1 MTTFIDPISAT
12 LDPASA
18 RQRAE
23 IAQALGVAEE
33 QVRVVSMGETFLQQ
47 GVLVDLSI
55 ETWSGKAALR
65 PEHLGLPEATNKGV
79 LRLGTLR
86 LLPDSLYGRLHT
98 VASNAR
104 DALYGVSFKTH
115 WGWFVPST
123 AYEQWRAA
131 NDDKKAKV
139 FALRDYLVSNWDSV
153 PATDFGVIPE
163 GSLSIKEQV
172 AADYRPIAT
181 TAYANLTALVAKIHT
196 QMRARQDSARALDA
210 ACVRAGLGPDDS
222 VGLAS
227 VLDLT
232 PDAVDKIRAEAPRV
246 EIPASGDT
254 YLIQYFAALGYPSD
268 QAGFVEEFVGRIL
281 DLMPAKEELEASFT
295 YREELSFVP
304 LFAQL
309 GTQRAEERE
318 AEMEARQA
326 ERELRVAE
334 ASLRT
339 EQTEAER
346 AVARMQED
354 VARQAREHK
363 VELIDGFLKDVVVQ
377 LRSLVYEA
385 TTDVLESINKN
396 GKLGGSSVRQ
406 LTNLIDRVGALNF
419 VGDDEVSRSM
429 DELRGLLGPTP
440 DERNVPEIN
449 ARLRDIATVTRS
461 TLIALNQNPR
471 SARSLG
477 VADIPSD
484 AMVQSARRGLGLTLD
499 EALPPEIPVARRSPR
514 QMALGMEM

>member
-1 MTTFIDPISAT
+1 MTTFIEPMSTMDPVSG
-12 LDPASA
+12 

-86 LLPDSLYGRLHT
+86 LLPNSLYGRLHT

-104 DALYGVSFKTH
+104 DALYGISYKTH

-123 AYEQWRAA
+123 AYEQWRVA
-131 NDDKKAKV
+131 NADKKAKV
-139 FALRDYLVSNWDSV
+139 FELRDFLVSNWDSV
-153 PATDFGVIPE
+153 SVNEDGEVEE
-163 GSLSIKEQV
+163 GRLSIKEQV
-172 AADYRPIAT
+172 AADYRPIAV
-181 TAYANLTALVAKIHT
+181 TAYANLTALVAKIHAEMHSR
-196 QMRARQDSARALDA
+196 QGRARDLDA
-210 ACVRAGLGPDDS
+210 ACARGGIGLDDS
-222 VGLAS
+222 VALGRAVGLTA
-227 VLDLT
+227 DE
-232 PDAVDKIRAEAPRV
+232 VDKIRAEAPRV
-246 EIPASGDT
+246 DIPASGDA
-254 YLIQYFAALGYPSD
+254 YLVQYFAALGYPGD
-268 QAGFVEEFVGRIL
+268 QAGFVEEFVGRII
-281 DLMPAKEELEASFT
+281 DLMPSREELYASFT

-318 AEMEARQA
+318 AELDARQA
-326 ERELRVAE
+326 ERELRLSE
-334 ASLRT
+334 AALRT

-406 LTNLIDRVGALNF
+406 LTNLMDRVGALNF
-419 VGDDEVSRSM
+419 VGDDEVTRSM
-429 DELRGLLGPTP
+429 DELRGLLVPTP
-440 DERNVPEIN
+440 DERNVPEIH

-461 TLIALNQNPR
+461 TLIALDQNPR
-471 SARSLG
+471 SARTLG
-477 VADIPSD
+477 VADIPSE

-499 EALPPEIPVARRSPR
+499 ETLAPEVPLARRSPR
-514 QMALGMEM
+514 QMALGIEI